1 MSSSYDPRKAVEI
14 RTVGELRN
22 FVASIP
28 FDLPASTPVV
38 IDRHEN
44 DKPYGFVQGVN
55 VSLEGMEEKSD
66 FYNKE
71 TDRPYVYDRIDFTE
85 FVKKENAPLVLVI
98 K

>member
-1 MSSSYDPRKAVEI
+1 MSSLYDPKTGVEI

-22 FVASIP
+22 FVASLP
-28 FDLPASTPVV
+28 FDLPASTPIV
-38 IDRHEN
+38 IDRHEK
-44 DKPYGFVQGVN
+44 DKPYGFVQGVD

-71 TDRPYVYDRIDFTE
+71 TDRPYVYERVDFTE

>member
-1 MSSSYDPRKAVEI
+1 MSSLYDSKTGVEI

-38 IDRHEN
+38 IDRHET
-44 DKPYGFVQGVN
+44 DKPYGFVQGVD

-71 TDRPYVYDRIDFTE
+71 TDRPYVYERVEFTE
-85 FVKKENAPLVLVI
+85 FVKKENASLVLVI